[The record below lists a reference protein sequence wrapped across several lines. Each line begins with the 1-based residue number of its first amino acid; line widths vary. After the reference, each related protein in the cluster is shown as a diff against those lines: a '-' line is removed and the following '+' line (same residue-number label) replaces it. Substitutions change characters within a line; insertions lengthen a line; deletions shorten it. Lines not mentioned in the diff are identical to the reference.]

1 MNNTPAFPV
10 SPGTKTFQ
18 GMTLRDYFA
27 AQAMQS
33 LLLDAKNLFLKQAD
47 VPPILLRSVEELEIS
62 FRATRC
68 LENDNLLLIGDVIQC
83 TEKYLLSVK
92 NMGKT
97 SVAEIKSALHRRDLY
112 LGSKI
117 SGWRKVSYDEVAIKA
132 YEMADSMLKAR
143 E

>member
-1 MNNTPAFPV
+1 MNNPPAFPD
-10 SPGTKTFQ
+10 GLGNR
-18 GMTLRDYFA
+18 GMSLRDYFA
-27 AQAMQS
+27 THAMQS
-33 LLLDAKNLFLKQAD
+33 LLLDAKNLFLKQSD
-47 VPPILLRSVEELEIS
+47 VPPILFRSVEELEIS

-68 LENDNLLLIGDVIQC
+68 LVNDNLLLIGDVIQC

-97 SVAEIKSALHRRDLY
+97 SVEEIKSALHSRDLY

-132 YEMADSMLKAR
+132 YEMADEMLKAR
-143 E
+143 